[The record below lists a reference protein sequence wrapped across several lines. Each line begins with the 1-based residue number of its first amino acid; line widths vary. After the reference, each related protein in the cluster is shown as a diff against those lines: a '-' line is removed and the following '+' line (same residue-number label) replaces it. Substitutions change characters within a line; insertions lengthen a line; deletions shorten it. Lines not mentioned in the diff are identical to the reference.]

1 MGPSW
6 QQNWRGTGEFTDEEV
21 DDEAHPCKVLLILV
35 DQEPPCPPEPHDLG
49 KDGLQ
54 SREPSSEEVR
64 QDAQAV
70 TRDGGVYLRDDVRAV
85 EIRASPPDDLVEIA
99 ELGRVDQVV
108 DVVDETVGG

>member
-35 DQEPPCPPEPHDLG
+35 DQEPPCPLEPHDLG

-54 SREPSSEEVR
+54 SREPTREEMR

-70 TRDGGVYLRDDVRAV
+70 TGNGGVYLRDDVRAV